1 MTCAAF
7 DVTSKRSKTKET
19 ILRTAQQLFNNEGEH
34 AVSSVDIASVIGIS
48 PGNLYYH
55 YKGKEPIIAEL
66 FSDFET
72 ELKQVL
78 SAPIN
83 QPLVLEDNW
92 IYLYII
98 FEEIWDFR
106 FFYRN
111 PIELIERVPD
121 LRGPFSRLLG
131 LKERTAFSLLSDLE
145 EGGHLS
151 FGEGEKAALSARL
164 AQHFTFWLQYHQL
177 REGEGPTKALI
188 DRGVFMSLS
197 MITPYWN
204 SGDGFADMLR
214 DAEPG

>member
-1 MTCAAF
+1 MTQ
-7 DVTSKRSKTKET
+7 RSKTKDT
-19 ILRTAQQLFNNEGEH
+19 ILRTAQALFNNEGEH

-66 FSDFET
+66 FGDFET
-72 ELKQVL
+72 ELRQVL

-83 QPLVLEDNW
+83 EPLELQDNW
-92 IYLYII
+92 VYLYII

-111 PIELIERVPD
+111 PAELVQRVPE
-121 LRGPFSRLLG
+121 LRGPFAKLLA

-145 EGGHLS
+145 KDGHLA
-151 FGEGEKAALSARL
+151 FGEGQKAALSARL

-177 REGEGPTKALI
+177 REGEVPTKALI
-188 DRGVFMSLS
+188 DRGVYQSLS
-197 MITPYWN
+197 MIAPYWAH
-204 SGDGFADMLR
+204 GEGFAELLR
-214 DAEPG
+214 EAEPD

>member
-1 MTCAAF
+1 MTERP
-7 DVTSKRSKTKET
+7 RSKTKDN
-19 ILRTAQQLFNNEGEH
+19 ILRTALGLFNNEGEQ
-34 AVSSVDIASVIGIS
+34 AVSAVDIASVMGIS

-78 SAPIN
+78 SAPVKE
-83 QPLVLEDNW
+83 PLALEDNW
-92 IYLYII
+92 VYLYII

-111 PIELIERVPD
+111 PAELIGRIPE
-121 LRGPFSRLLG
+121 LSGPFARLLA

-145 EGGHLS
+145 EGGHLT

-177 REGEGPTKALI
+177 RQGEVPTKALI

-197 MITPYWN
+197 MITPYW
-204 SGDGFADMLR
+204 SRGDGFAAILR
-214 DAEPG
+214 DAEPD

>member
-1 MTCAAF
+1 MTAQ
-7 DVTSKRSKTKET
+7 RSKTKET

-66 FSDFET
+66 YSDFET

-83 QPLVLEDNW
+83 EPLALEDNW
-92 IYLYII
+92 VYLYII

-111 PIELIERVPD
+111 PMELIERVPE
-121 LRGPFSRLLG
+121 LRGPFSRLLA

-145 EGGHLS
+145 ESDHLE
-151 FGEGEKAALSARL
+151 FREGEKAALSARL
-164 AQHFTFWLQYHQL
+164 AQHFTFWLQYYQL
-177 REGEGPTKALI
+177 REGEVPTKELI

-197 MITPYWN
+197 MITPYWKH
-204 SGDGFADMLR
+204 GDGFAEILR
-214 DAEPG
+214 EAKPE